1 MSLYK
6 IIIFIPLLIIL
17 VSILSMIFINK
28 KNKKIPK
35 NKLDQ
40 FNELRIKFII
50 KMINDINKKNTEI
63 SKIIDQ
69 IIYENFTTEMYNYLF
84 NSGEPHSRVEN
95 KTTFLEMTEEKFKSK
110 IIENLENKKISQPT
124 KLELAI
130 AIDEEFLKLQK
141 FTHIKNIDIN
151 DNKISLYIKHIRFQL
166 VQFNNPFNKKEIL
179 ENNNKK
185 FNNPF
190 NKKEILENNNKK
202 FIEIIVNDKDF
213 INSVYEYY
221 EISKKPNIEKIK
233 NTFNKIKAKY
243 NQNNN
248 EYYSF
253 PTNLNKISL
262 EAIYLNNESQQQYTN
277 FYLFFLSIE
286 NIKSKIETPNFT
298 SYLGSDLNLPTFNK
312 LS

>member
-6 IIIFIPLLIIL
+6 IIIFILLLIIL
-17 VSILSMIFINK
+17 ISILSIIFINK

-84 NSGEPHSRVEN
+84 NSDEPHSRLEN
-95 KTTFLEMTEEKFKSK
+95 KTIFLEMKEEEFRNK

-179 ENNNKK
+179 ER
-185 FNNPF
+185 
-190 NKKEILENNNKK
+190 NNKK
-202 FIEIIVNDKDF
+202 FIKIIVNDKDF

-221 EISKKPNIEKIK
+221 EISNKPNIEEIK
-233 NTFNKIKAKY
+233 NTFNNLKIKY
-243 NQNNN
+243 QQNNN

-262 EAIYLNNESQQQYTN
+262 ESIDLNNESQQQYTN

-286 NIKSKIETPNFT
+286 NIKSKIETPNFI
-298 SYLGSDLNLPTFNK
+298 SYLRSDLNIPRSNK

>member
-17 VSILSMIFINK
+17 ISILSMIFINK

-69 IIYENFTTEMYNYLF
+69 IIYENFTTEMYNYLLH
-84 NSGEPHSRVEN
+84 SGEPHSRVEN

-185 FNNPF
+185 F
-190 NKKEILENNNKK
+190 
-202 FIEIIVNDKDF
+202 IEIIINDKDF